1 MAEEMVKIVFRG
13 RKDAIMASAA
23 EMFYAKGFHATTI
36 QDIATEVGMLKG
48 SLYYYIKSK
57 EDMLYELLMDV
68 ITRGEAH
75 IEVKIAGV
83 ADPVEKLR
91 QAVEGHIEHIIEN
104 QVRVGLFLHEFNTLT
119 GNRRQKV
126 REVMQRFQNRFVEI
140 IREGQAKGSFI
151 NGSPLLIANG
161 ILGMCN
167 WIYRWYHGLHSPT
180 LETVQKTFAQLV
192 LSGVVKR

>member
-23 EMFYAKGFHATTI
+23 KMFYAKGFHATTI

-75 IEVKIAGV
+75 IEDKIAGV

-126 REVMQRFQNRFVEI
+126 REIMQRFQNRFVEI
-140 IREGQAKGSFI
+140 IREGQAKGSFT

-167 WIYRWYHGLHSPT
+167 WICRWYHGLHSPT